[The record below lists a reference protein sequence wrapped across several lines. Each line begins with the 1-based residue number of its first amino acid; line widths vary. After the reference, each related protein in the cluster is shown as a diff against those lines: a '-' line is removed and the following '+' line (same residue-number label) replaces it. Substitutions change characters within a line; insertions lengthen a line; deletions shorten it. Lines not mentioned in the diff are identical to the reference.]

1 MEHNA
6 DPGYD
11 SGSDVDANEA
21 IVRAPREQWRSEM
34 PIPAVHVANVHAKT
48 GLARSAADI
57 EGERQ
62 TKTLRAMRDERV
74 RIGKALPQPAQPEG
88 VVGGA
93 HDLYENWSPDEDEAL
108 LRILPL
114 NKFRP
119 CWAEIALALT
129 MVTKKERSKKS
140 VRCRWARLR
149 TGRLRSLLPEGD
161 PKRSTKRCRVC
172 GLLKRGHV
180 CPGPSTKPRTVD
192 QMLIG
197 VHQAIAAKRLAAES
211 SDEEGM

>member
-1 MEHNA
+1 MDANA
-6 DPGYD
+6 APGYD

-21 IVRAPREQWRSEM
+21 IVKAPREQWRSEM
-34 PIPAVHVANVHAKT
+34 AIPAVHVANVHKKT

-62 TKTLRAMRDERV
+62 ARTLRAMREERAK
-74 RIGKALPQPAQPEG
+74 IGKALPQPAQPEG

-93 HDLYENWSPDEDEAL
+93 HEKYESWTANEDEEL

-114 NKFRP
+114 NKIRP
-119 CWAEIALALT
+119 CWAEVTLALT
-129 MVTKKERSKKS
+129 TATGNARSKKS

-149 TGRLRSLLPEGD
+149 TGRLRSMLPEGD

-172 GLLKRGHV
+172 GLLKRGHI

-197 VHQAIAAKRLAAES
+197 IHQAIAAKGLASES
-211 SDEEGM
+211 SDEEGV